1 MKAGSASPEQWPET
15 SRVLLEKPTWP
26 EKEPGTTSHDETNS
40 NEKNRIE
47 TIEASPKYLGRIFA
61 ISLQTTTTNLDWAL
75 VRIECADFRSS
86 ISETIEIPRNDHI
99 EPPWKGAKT
108 VHAITGSSGSL
119 AGRITGSSTF
129 IQLPG
134 STAFQEVWAVQLDG
148 PLRELSDI
156 TIFDLNLTRY

>member
-1 MKAGSASPEQWPET
+1 MSDMKTGSASPEQWPE
-15 SRVLLEKPTWP
+15 SSHVLLEKPIWP
-26 EKEPGTTSHDETNS
+26 EKKPGTTSHDETNS

-47 TIEASPKYLGRIFA
+47 TFEAPAKYLGRIFA
-61 ISLQTTTTNLDWAL
+61 ISLPTTTTNLDWAL

-86 ISETIEIPRNDHI
+86 LSDTIDIQRSDHI

-108 VHAITGSSGSL
+108 VHAITGSSGNL
-119 AGRITGSSTF
+119 VGRITGSSTF

-134 STAFQEVWAVQLDG
+134 STAFQEVWAVKLDG

-156 TIFDLNLTRY
+156 TVST